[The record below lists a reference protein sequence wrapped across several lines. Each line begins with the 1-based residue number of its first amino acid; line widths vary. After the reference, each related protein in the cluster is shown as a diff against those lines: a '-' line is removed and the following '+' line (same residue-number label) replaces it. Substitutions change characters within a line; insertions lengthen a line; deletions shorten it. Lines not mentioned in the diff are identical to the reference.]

1 MKNRNKCG
9 NLCKLKECL
18 SLKGILLL
26 QGAVMLYTLAG
37 VAGKFASMQTES
49 VVKFVLLYGI
59 EIAILAAY
67 ALIWQQLIKH
77 FDLSIAYA
85 NRSVALLWSMLWAAV
100 FFHENVSW
108 KNISG
113 VVIVIVGTIIV
124 NGEMHE

>member
-1 MKNRNKCG
+1 MKKRNKCG

-37 VAGKFASMQTES
+37 VAGKFAAMQTES

-59 EIAILAAY
+59 EIAILVAY

-85 NRSVALLWSMLWAAV
+85 NRSVALLWSMLWAVV
-100 FFHENVSW
+100 FFHENISW